1 MPIRKILVC
10 GATGQQGSAVV
21 NALLACPPPYPHE
34 ILALTRNPASDA
46 AHILASKSK
55 KITLLAG
62 DLNDC
67 HAIFSSAGGPGAVY
81 GVFSVQLPAF
91 SQKNVPKDIEEQQG
105 IALIDAALEA
115 GVQHFVY
122 SSVDRGGIN
131 LINDPTWVPH
141 FASKHKIE
149 KHLLAS
155 INDTAK
161 NRQHTTYTILRPTA
175 FYENLTPDIKGKV
188 FAAMWRKMGVG
199 LQLVST
205 HDIGV
210 FAALAFADP
219 VSPVFRNNAISLA
232 GDKMTQAQA
241 SDHFQKVF
249 SQKMPI
255 AFSFLGYL
263 TQFMIKELGM
273 MFQWFREVG
282 YKADV
287 EKCRQLHPAMQ
298 NFETWLMHES
308 KFKK

>member
-1 MPIRKILVC
+1 MNRRYFLQNSVAAAAAPQVPPAARETES
-10 GATGQQGSAVV
+10 GGTGSTSYQARVEIERRQSGT
-21 NALLACPPPYPHE
+21 PH
-34 ILALTRNPASDA
+34 
-46 AHILASKSK
+46 
-55 KITLLAG
+55 
-62 DLNDC
+62 
-67 HAIFSSAGGPGAVY
+67 
-81 GVFSVQLPAF
+81 
-91 SQKNVPKDIEEQQG
+91 
-105 IALIDAALEA
+105 
-115 GVQHFVY
+115 
-122 SSVDRGGIN
+122 
-131 LINDPTWVPH
+131 
-141 FASKHKIE
+141 
-149 KHLLAS
+149 
-155 INDTAK
+155 
-161 NRQHTTYTILRPTA
+161 
-175 FYENLTPDIKGKV
+175 KGKV

-241 SDHFQKVF
+241 SEHFQKVF

-255 AFSFLGYL
+255 AFSFLGCF
-263 TQFMIKELGM
+263 TQFMVKELGM

-308 KFKK
+308 KFKKIKRLRKG